1 MQEIAL
7 LTPSDFRW
15 ILARLTLLERQ
26 MATEVEA
33 VANLTTQVTELTEAV
48 GIVTTAFTDLKA
60 QVAALE
66 AAAAG
71 NTDVAAQVTAIATT
85 IDTAEQALRGLVGTP
100 APAPAPVE
108 PPPAV

>member
-15 ILARLTLLERQ
+15 ILARLNLLERQ

-33 VANLTTQVTELTEAV
+33 VANLTTQVNELNEAV
-48 GIVTTAFTDLKA
+48 TIVTGAFATLKA
-60 QVAALE
+60 QIAALE
-66 AAAAG
+66 AAAAA
-71 NTDVAAQVTAIATT
+71 NSDVSAEVTAIAAT
-85 IDTAEQALRGLVGTP
+85 IDTAEQALRGLVN